1 MATSAPAQ
9 RRPSREGGPLGGAFR
24 YLILTAFLLFFIVPI
39 IWIWLSAF
47 KAPKEISRNPFGLP
61 EVWRWGN
68 FVEAWTVGRFGQYL
82 GNSLIY
88 AVAIV
93 GGVTILASL
102 GGYALA
108 MLPLPA
114 RNAFLL
120 TFMLGLMIPF
130 ESVMIPLF
138 YLERDLGLLGTYF
151 GFIVPG
157 IALRLPFGIFLMRG
171 FFRGLP
177 GELADASRVDG
188 ANEWQTFR
196 SVMLPLAW
204 PGMAALIVF
213 QFLWTWNQFMLPL
226 VMVQKDELRPVSTGM
241 MFFFGRF
248 TSQRDLIAAGAV
260 IAMIPVLLLYLVLQ
274 RRFIEGVTAGALKS

>member
-1 MATSAPAQ
+1 MAAVAST
-9 RRPSREGGPLGGAFR
+9 RRSGSILGGFSR
-24 YLILTAFLLFFIVPI
+24 YTILIMFLLFFIVPI

-47 KAPKEISRNPFGLP
+47 KAPKEISKNPFGLP
-61 EVWRWGN
+61 EVWRWSN
-68 FVEAWTVGRFGQYL
+68 FAEAWTVGRFGQYM
-82 GNSLIY
+82 GNSILY
-88 AVAIV
+88 AITIV
-93 GGVTILASL
+93 GGVTVLACL

-108 MLPLPA
+108 SLPLPG
-114 RNAFLL
+114 RNLFLI

-138 YLERDLGLLGTYF
+138 YLERDLGLLGTYL

-157 IALRLPFGIFLMRG
+157 IALRIPFGIFLMRG

-177 GELADASRVDG
+177 GELADAARVDG

-196 SVMLPLAW
+196 HVMLPLAW

-213 QFLWTWNQFMLPL
+213 QFLWTWNQFLLPL

-260 IAMIPVLLLYLVLQ
+260 IAMIPVLVLYLFMQ

>member
-1 MATSAPAQ
+1 MAALARS
-9 RRPSREGGPLGGAFR
+9 RREGALLGGAVR
-24 YLILTAFLLFFIVPI
+24 HGVLLAFLLFSIVPI

-61 EVWRWGN
+61 EVWRWAN
-68 FVEAWTVGRFGQYL
+68 FAEAWTVGRFGQYL
-82 GNSLIY
+82 GNSLLY
-88 AVAIV
+88 AVTIV
-93 GGVTILASL
+93 TGLTVLACL

-108 MLPLPA
+108 MLPLPS

-138 YLERDLGLLGTYF
+138 YLERDLGLLGTHL

-177 GELADASRVDG
+177 GELADAARVDG
-188 ANEWQTFR
+188 ANEWQAFR
-196 SVMLPLAW
+196 HVMLPLAW
-204 PGMAALIVF
+204 PGMAALVVF
-213 QFLWTWNQFMLPL
+213 QFLWTWNQFLLPL
-226 VMVQKDELRPVSTGM
+226 VMVQRDELRPVSTGM

-248 TSQRDLIAAGAV
+248 TAQRDLIAAGAV
-260 IAMIPVLLLYLVLQ
+260 IAMIPVLVLYLFMQ
-274 RRFIEGVTAGALKS
+274 KRFIEGVTAGALKS

>member
-1 MATSAPAQ
+1 MATMAKS
-9 RRPSREGGPLGGAFR
+9 RREGSLLGGVSR
-24 YLILTAFLLFFIVPI
+24 YVILIGFLLFFLIPIV
-39 IWIWLSAF
+39 WIWLSAF
-47 KAPKEISRNPFGLP
+47 KAPKEISKNPFGFP
-61 EVWRWGN
+61 EVWRWSN
-68 FVEAWTVGRFGQYL
+68 FVEAWTVGRFSQYM

-88 AVAIV
+88 AVTIV
-93 GGVTILASL
+93 SGVTILACL

-114 RNAFLL
+114 KNTLLL

-138 YLERDLGLLGTYF
+138 YLQRDLGLLGTYF
-151 GFIVPG
+151 GFIIPG

-177 GELADASRVDG
+177 GELADAARVDG
-188 ANEWQTFR
+188 ANEWHAFR
-196 SVMLPLAW
+196 HIMLPLAW

-226 VMVQKDELRPVSTGM
+226 IMVQKDELRPVSTGM

-248 TSQRDLIAAGAV
+248 TAQRDLIAAGAV
-260 IAMIPVLLLYLVLQ
+260 IAMIPVLVLYLVMQ

>member
-1 MATSAPAQ
+1 MMALRGQTG
-9 RRPSREGGPLGGAFR
+9 RERSVAGSVSKYAV
-24 YLILTAFLLFFIVPI
+24 LICFLLVFLVPI

-47 KAPKEISRNPFGLP
+47 KAPKEISKNPFGIP

-68 FVEAWTVGRFGQYL
+68 FAEAWSTGRFGQNL

-108 MLPLPA
+108 SLPLPA
-114 RNAFLL
+114 PNALL
-120 TFMLGLMIPF
+120 VMFMLGLMIPF

-138 YLERDLGLLGTYF
+138 YLERDLHMLGTYWA
-151 GFIVPG
+151 FIIPG

-171 FFRGLP
+171 FFKGLP
-177 GELADASRVDG
+177 KELADAARVDG
-188 ANEWQTFR
+188 ANEWEAFR
-196 SVMLPLAW
+196 DVMLPLAK
-204 PGMAALIVF
+204 PGMSALIVF
-213 QFLWTWNQFMLPL
+213 QFLWTWNQFLLPL

-248 TSQRDLIAAGAV
+248 TAQRDLIAAGAV
-260 IAMIPVLLLYLVLQ
+260 IAMIPVLVLYLLMQ